1 MINKILLA
9 LFLFVVTTTS
19 VLAVSEDAFDEYIG
33 QASAQTGVDR
43 NLIKSI
49 LRQETQFIDKYVY
62 GDVLSSA
69 GAVGAMQ
76 LMPTTAAELEPKGF
90 YTVEKLKDPAHNIMA
105 GALYLKKLIDDPR
118 LNGDMLVIM
127 AAYNSGPNNRYTSNG
142 RIPPYSETVNYV
154 RKASEYY
161 AQYAGSPPLDLSSVP
176 PPGSGTIP
184 GGGSGTLPIYSTPSI
199 SSNSAEVLSKFAAYT
214 GISANT
220 LSGLLGGI
228 LGTLAFIFF
237 LIQIILFW
245 KEAYTQGDGG
255 FEALWGSLFQ
265 SLRTLLVVSILFIFV
280 T

>member
-1 MINKILLA
+1 MINKTILTLL
-9 LFLFVVTTTS
+9 LFFVTTTS
-19 VLAVSEDAFDEYIG
+19 VLAMSEDALDEYIG

-43 NLIKSI
+43 NLIKAI
-49 LRQETQFIDKYVY
+49 LKQETQFIDKYVY

-76 LMPTTAAELEPKGF
+76 LMPTTAAELDPKGF

-105 GALYLKKLIDDPR
+105 GALYLKQLIADPR
-118 LNGDMLVIM
+118 LNGDILVIM
-127 AAYNSGPNNRYTSNG
+127 AAYNAGPNGPDTSHG
-142 RIPPYSETVNYV
+142 RIPDYKETVNYV
-154 RKASEYY
+154 TRAAGYY
-161 AQYAGSPPLDLSSVP
+161 ADYAGIPPLDLSSVP
-176 PPGSGTIP
+176 PPGHGTIP
-184 GGGSGTLPIYSTPSI
+184 GGGGGTLPIYSTPSI

-228 LGTLAFIFF
+228 LGTLALIFL

-255 FEALWGSLFQ
+255 FVALWGSLVH